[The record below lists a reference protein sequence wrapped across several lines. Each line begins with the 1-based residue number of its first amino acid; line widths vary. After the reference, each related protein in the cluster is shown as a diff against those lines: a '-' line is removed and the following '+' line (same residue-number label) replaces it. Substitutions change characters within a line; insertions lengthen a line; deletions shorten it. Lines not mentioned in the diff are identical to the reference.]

1 MGRVLVGQAETDK
14 PSATGRWYGYEIYDV
29 EGGYTL
35 VIHTSM
41 YDGIK
46 RTDHYA
52 CPEQPLDALTRAG
65 ALDEAAHK
73 TAAYARALGEV
84 LG

>member
-1 MGRVLVGQAETDK
+1 MARELVGQAETQK
-14 PSATGRWYGYEIYDV
+14 PSSTGRWYGYEVYDV
-29 EGGYTL
+29 EGDYTL

-41 YDGIK
+41 YDGMR

-52 CPEQPLDALTRAG
+52 TPEQPLEALTLAG

-84 LG
+84 VR